1 MPDPCLY
8 QSNPDDAQADTKE
21 TYKQEADIDTFQV
34 DTIPGPFDYC
44 NADGPVLA
52 MATCVLSI
60 ARLFANSHSSYTDD
74 QPGIQRRR
82 RLSKTPKIF

>member
-1 MPDPCLY
+1 MPGPYLY
-8 QSNPDDAQADTKE
+8 QSDPDDAQADTKE
-21 TYKQEADIDTFQV
+21 TCKQEADIDTFQV

-44 NADGPVLA
+44 NADSLVLA
-52 MATCVLSI
+52 VAACVLSI
-60 ARLFANSHSSYTDD
+60 TRLFANSHPSYTDD